1 MQTEISGKHNS
12 PPYFV
17 LLFLFFSITLPP
29 VRINFTNPGLPER
42 SGPSSP
48 SLACGRGFAF
58 TSISF
63 YFQSEPRCLF
73 QLSLPNVYMEQL
85 HEQNIAYIIFT
96 KNRYIS
102 VRP

>member
-29 VRINFTNPGLPER
+29 VRINFTNPGLLKIR
-42 SGPSSP
+42 SRLTLTGLWSW
-48 SLACGRGFAF
+48 FAF
-58 TSISF
+58 TSVSF